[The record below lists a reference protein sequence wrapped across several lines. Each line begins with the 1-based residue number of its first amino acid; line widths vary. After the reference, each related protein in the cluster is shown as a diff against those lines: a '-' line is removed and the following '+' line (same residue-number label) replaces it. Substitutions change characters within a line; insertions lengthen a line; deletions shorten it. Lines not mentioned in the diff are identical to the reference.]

1 MVKKRGSTHLSN
13 DQISLIVE
21 WILSQHETPSLQDV
35 CRTLLRRFG
44 IERQPD
50 TIRKR
55 PEIKHALETHRSRE
69 RIDGVRTKLRPTSR
83 KFEQLKRERDRLLM
97 QVETLQAE
105 NSALIERNL
114 SLVNAMKA
122 RQVPASSLERPLG
135 IIDRA
140 PTELPS
146 RRTR

>member
-1 MVKKRGSTHLSN
+1 MAKKRGSTHLSD
-13 DQISLIVE
+13 DQISWVVD
-21 WILSQHETPSLQDV
+21 WILSQNETPSLKDV
-35 CRTLLRRFG
+35 CQTLLRRFG

-55 PEIKHALETHRSRE
+55 PEIKHAIETLRSRGP
-69 RIDGVRTKLRPTSR
+69 IDGVRTKLRPTSR
-83 KFEQLKRERDRLLM
+83 KFEQLTRERDRLLI
-97 QVETLQAE
+97 QVERLRTE
-105 NSALIERNL
+105 NGELIERNL
-114 SLVNAMKA
+114 RLVNAMKA
-122 RQVPASSLERPLG
+122 RQVPAISVERPLG